1 MKHMADFDDNVE
13 QIILDKSFELP
24 LQVVN
29 DAKKNAN
36 KKKLVTKKTFTLQK
50 FD

>member
-1 MKHMADFDDNVE
+1 MTDFDDNVE

-29 DAKKNAN
+29 DVKKNAN
-36 KKKLVTKKTFTLQK
+36 RKKLAAKRTFTLPK